1 MEETATSAA
10 DTAAGTTTNTAA
22 ASILTVTVAAVL
34 SLGILVSMII
44 TTIIIDG
51 ALRLLL
57 GLIIIEEEEEAGP
70 GPGPGRGRGPG
81 VDRTA
86 GGVPAAAAA
95 AEAAEDEPK
104 KDGRDIAA
112 VDRTLPTGAVGGA
125 VGPGPGLLTG
135 LALALGHHGP
145 DLGALTVDV
154 VEVGAQV
161 AVGPQVA
168 VAVDQTVP
176 TTAEAVVALAVAE
189 PTTTGR
195 RS

>member
-1 MEETATSAA
+1 
-10 DTAAGTTTNTAA
+10 
-22 ASILTVTVAAVL
+22 
-34 SLGILVSMII
+34 MISS
-44 TTIIIDG
+44 TIIIDG

-57 GLIIIEEEEEAGP
+57 VLIIVEEEEEEAGP
-70 GPGPGRGRGPG
+70 GRGRDRGPG

-95 AEAAEDEPK
+95 AEAAEAAEDEPK
-104 KDGRDIAA
+104 EDVRDIAA

-125 VGPGPGLLTG
+125 VGPGPGQQIGLA

-145 DLGALTVDV
+145 DLGALAVDV

-161 AVGPQVA
+161 AVGVA

-176 TTAEAVVALAVAE
+176 TTTEAVVAE

>member
-70 GPGPGRGRGPG
+70 GPGRGPG

>member
-70 GPGPGRGRGPG
+70 GPGRGPG

-86 GGVPAAAAA
+86 GGVPAAAA
-95 AEAAEDEPK
+95 AAEDEPK